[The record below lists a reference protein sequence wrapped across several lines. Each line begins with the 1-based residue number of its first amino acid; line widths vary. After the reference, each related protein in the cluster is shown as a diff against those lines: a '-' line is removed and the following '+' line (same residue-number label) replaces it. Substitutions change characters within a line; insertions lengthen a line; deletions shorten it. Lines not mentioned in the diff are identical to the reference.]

1 MIPQLLLAKRQFLE
15 GMAYAKRPDPVSCGI
30 AISLFQDAAETLVW
44 ALIKAR
50 SISVKDSSVFTKNL
64 ELLQKDGLAI
74 PEAPRLLELNKARV
88 GFKHYGNLPAPDEAR
103 KYQSYVEDFLRSA
116 AATQFGK
123 DIDQLSLV
131 DLVAF
136 DDVRGNLKLAEAHI
150 AKGDFTEAVREASIA
165 KVILFAKLAQ
175 HIPKVD
181 RRLADADSIIARAA
195 EVRGLRVFSYVVQ
208 YLDMLRDLSIISL
221 LRVPL
226 DDYAFLNATL
236 FHANQSMAGTWRT
249 VNTRRMTYDE
259 IICKRQ
265 IRCLVN
271 ISIRL
276 EGVA

>member
-30 AISLFQDAAETLVW
+30 AISLFQDAAEMLVW

-50 SISVKDSSVFTKNL
+50 NISVKDSSPFTTNL
-64 ELLQKDGLAI
+64 ELLQKDGLTV

-116 AATQFGK
+116 ATTQFGQ

-131 DLVAF
+131 DLVPF
-136 DDVRGNLKLAEAHI
+136 EDVRGYLKSAEAHI
-150 AKGDFTEAVREASIA
+150 AKGDLSDAVHEASIA
-165 KVILFAKLAQ
+165 KVILFAKLAK

-181 RRLADADSIIARAA
+181 CSLADADRVIAHVA
-195 EVRGLRVFSYVVQ
+195 ELSGLTVFGYVAQ

-226 DDYAFLNATL
+226 DDYAFLDATL
-236 FHANQSMAGTWRT
+236 FHATQSMASTWQMSNKRL
-249 VNTRRMTYDE
+249 MTYDE
-259 IICKRQ
+259 ATCKRQ
-265 IRCLVN
+265 ITCLVD

-276 EGVA
+276 AGVT